1 MYLATQ
7 SRRQR
12 GRGRLRGTSSSSSI
26 RIARLGWMGSP
37 WKQYQEQVIARQG
50 GGRYTIL
57 LREDPLTLGGLGVAI
72 NPGTIG
78 PWSVIGPAVVSK
90 SGGTA
95 SSALLSAGSVAA
107 QGFALGGPIGAGIGA
122 LAGAIAGIWAS
133 HAARAAG
140 AKSEN
145 AALNSAVQAFD
156 ASLKAVFA
164 AANSGQVTGA
174 QAAQACQ
181 TILQNYWQGMVPY
194 MVGPG
199 RSDCSKGGMNCS
211 CSPSNCGTKTCTAGC
226 CAGCFDIMP
235 SISSAVAALSSPTG
249 GTAQISEVYP
259 SKYGTTMRSAYQLT
273 YTPPSAASVAGVANS
288 LSSSVAGIPLWLIAA
303 AGLGLYVAMQ

>member
-1 MYLATQ
+1 MNVSGDTISTAT
-7 SRRQR
+7 
-12 GRGRLRGTSSSSSI
+12 G
-26 RIARLGWMGSP
+26 ARLQVERRRVFVILDSHRAPRLDGFAVEAISGTGDCAAGRRALHDSFARGS
-37 WKQYQEQVIARQG
+37 ANTGRAG
-50 GGRYTIL
+50 GGHQ
-57 LREDPLTLGGLGVAI
+57 P
-72 NPGTIG
+72 
-78 PWSVIGPAVVSK
+78 
-90 SGGTA
+90 
-95 SSALLSAGSVAA
+95 
-107 QGFALGGPIGAGIGA
+107 GFALGGPIGAGIGA

-199 RSDCSKGGMNCS
+199 RSDCSKQGMNCS